1 MTKRIL
7 LVDDERSVLGL
18 AEATLAIEDSYELI
32 MALDGEEA
40 IAICKAQQPNLMF
53 LDLLMPKKNGIEV
66 CRELKEDPETRHV
79 KIVMLTAMSQDAD
92 RLTALNAGADGYI
105 TKPFSPKALLDKAEE
120 MLAA

>member
-1 MTKRIL
+1 
-7 LVDDERSVLGL
+7 
-18 AEATLAIEDSYELI
+18 

>member
-1 MTKRIL
+1 MTKRVL

-32 MALDGEEA
+32 MASDGEEA
-40 IAICKAQQPNLMF
+40 IAICKAQRPDLMF
-53 LDLLMPKKNGIEV
+53 LDLLMPKKNGVEV
-66 CRELKEDPETRHV
+66 CRELKGNPETEHI
-79 KIVMLTAMSQDAD
+79 KIIMLTAMSQDAD
-92 RLTALNAGADGYI
+92 RLTALSAGADGYI

>member
-66 CRELKEDPETRHV
+66 CRELKEDSETRHV

>member
-40 IAICKAQQPNLMF
+40 IAICKAQQPDLMF